1 MSAKAV
7 KGAASVGEAAGS
19 AAKAAAAAGA
29 AAGKAAKSAAG
40 AAATAAKSAAKAA
53 GDAASSAAAAAKRA
67 AGGAADAGKAAGKS
81 ADSAAD
87 IAKGGKKVAKKADS
101 AADIAKG
108 GKKVAK
114 KADSAA
120 DIAKG
125 GKKVAK
131 KSRSLTDV
139 APLLAAA
146 GLIGGVM
153 YIEKKLGDE
162 SEAVQGCATTC
173 LPSNYDDLLYGDMT
187 KDKLKYKTL
196 EELKATDPEVPD
208 DQPFCTDK
216 IEDCG
221 KFCTDKC
228 KEKHQSDIPG
238 SNILNRGADA
248 AGNVAGNVFTKLNET
263 LNPFAGPE
271 GKKRMIIAGVILF
284 LILFGP
290 LIFKMMF

>member
-81 ADSAAD
+81 
-87 IAKGGKKVAKKADS
+87 
-101 AADIAKG
+101 
-108 GKKVAK
+108 
-114 KADSAA
+114 ADSAA